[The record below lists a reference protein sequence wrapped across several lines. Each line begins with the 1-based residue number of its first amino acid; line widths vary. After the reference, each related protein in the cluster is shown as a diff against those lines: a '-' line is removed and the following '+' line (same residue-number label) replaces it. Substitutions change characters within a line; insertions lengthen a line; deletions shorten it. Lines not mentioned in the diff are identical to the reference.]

1 MLKIGDR
8 LGRFELKT
16 ELGRGSHGVVFEAID
31 VLLNERVAIKCLQ
44 PWLSGD
50 VTLRERFKRE
60 LVLTRR
66 VSHPGVCRLH
76 DLHEEDEVLFI
87 SMQHI
92 EGKSLSQV
100 LRAALPTPDRVIQL
114 LRGVCS
120 ALSAAHD
127 EGVVHRDLKPAN
139 IMITNTDKVV
149 VLDFGIA
156 TATGV
161 GQLTRPGEAMGSVP
175 YVPPEVWTGGS
186 ASAHGD
192 QYALGVTA
200 FVCLTRELPYT
211 GKTALDVLD
220 AIRGPR
226 PTVRSRLADVDLE
239 LEAAILK
246 AMAVNVRDR
255 FDSIA
260 AFDAALRR
268 IADRRAA
275 GLPASQTP
283 EEALAFLSA
292 PSASVAMPTSPSGSL
307 PVSLD
312 QAPSATDPKVIPT
325 PSLLPQVA
333 SEPSPPAAPL
343 PTVLTAAMPAAEPL
357 PPAST
362 DAPVEL
368 LPATAPTG
376 SFAAVDSHDQGAPLT
391 VPSSAFI
398 LTNDPVPATP
408 ASMPPTRVLSA
419 AGTVERTDVVARH
432 AVADHERLQAEGGD
446 EPGGAVRASRKGV
459 YAAIAGLGLVVVLLA
474 ALATRG
480 EHAPVDVAIAPA
492 AIGSPTASLPDVPPV
507 DVKPLPP
514 VDVKPLPHVTFP
526 VAPPVEALGA
536 LVMPDEPGGA
546 QPVEPAAAPVAPKR
560 ASTAALDVVAAAA
573 AKRGVRAGDAPAVDA
588 ALARGKSAAR
598 ANDEGAVDTAAKTAR
613 SALDAVVVDKAF
625 VSDKLGR
632 FNKAFDAVTDSAVKD
647 QLRPLSR
654 EVLGYVSKGDWAEA
668 NRRLNDGLFMI
679 TRPRTKK
686 P

>member
-175 YVPPEVWTGGS
+175 YVPPEIWNGGS

-226 PTVRSRLADVDLE
+226 PTVRSRIADVDLE

-246 AMAVNVRDR
+246 AMAVSAVDR

-260 AFDAALRR
+260 GFDAALRR

-307 PVSLD
+307 PVSLEPSP
-312 QAPSATDPKVIPT
+312 APTDPKVIPT

-376 SFAAVDSHDQGAPLT
+376 SFAAADNQEQGDPLT

-398 LTNDPVPATP
+398 LTNDPIPATP
-408 ASMPPTRVLSA
+408 ESVPPTRVLST
-419 AGTVERTDVVARH
+419 AGFEERTAIVERH
-432 AVADHERLQAEGGD
+432 AVAGHQRVQADVVD
-446 EPGGAVRASRKGV
+446 EPVDAVRASRKGV
-459 YAAIAGLGLVVVLLA
+459 YAAVAGLGLVVVLLA

-480 EHAPVDVAIAPA
+480 EHAPVDIAIAPA
-492 AIGSPTASLPDVPPV
+492 ATGSPTASLPDVPPV

-514 VDVKPLPHVTFP
+514 VTFP

-536 LVMPDEPGGA
+536 LVRPDEPGGA

-598 ANDEGAVDTAAKTAR
+598 ANDEGAVDTAAKAAR